1 MTQAEGGSPTPN
13 PHAGVHL
20 GEFWRDEQ
28 FKDKGRPGQGSL
40 FASIVRNYKVVQ
52 IGQKTGGMDSAALL
66 GMPTVY
72 IEDTRS
78 SSLYR
83 MKKWAEV
90 MDRYKGAYIIEPPT
104 QLGKVMRR
112 FPQMPR
118 DEAKELAKKEVAGY
132 LTSDLETIQKSLR
145 DMYAKIYGA

>member
-1 MTQAEGGSPTPN
+1 
-13 PHAGVHL
+13 
-20 GEFWRDEQ
+20 
-28 FKDKGRPGQGSL
+28 
-40 FASIVRNYKVVQ
+40 
-52 IGQKTGGMDSAALL
+52 
-66 GMPTVY
+66 
-72 IEDTRS
+72 
-78 SSLYR
+78 

-104 QLGKVMRR
+104 QLGKVMRC

-132 LTSDLETIQKSLR
+132 LASDLETIQKSLR